1 MDFLFFNFLK
11 KREKS
16 KHCTKTNSSERVE
29 YTKAQGRILLK
40 ELGKIAPYVS
50 NKEFL
55 FFKKKRINKERR

>member
-1 MDFLFFNFLK
+1 MPLAK
-11 KREKS
+11 KQEILRIIY
-16 KHCTKTNSSERVE
+16 CTKTNSSEQVE

-55 FFKKKRINKERR
+55 KKNQ